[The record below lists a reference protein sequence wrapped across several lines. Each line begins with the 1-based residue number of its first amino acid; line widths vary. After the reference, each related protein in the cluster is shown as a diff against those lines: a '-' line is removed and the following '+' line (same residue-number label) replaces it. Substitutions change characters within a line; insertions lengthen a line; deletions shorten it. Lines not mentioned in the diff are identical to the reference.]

1 MLGSALKLSRKV
13 LGPALTR
20 TLYKNIGRRTGLQ
33 AIGKEALVSG
43 GINTALGVLSGQDI
57 PDALLY
63 GAADALASGA
73 SIGVVRG
80 LRPKGTR
87 TVTTKGKDGKPESTE
102 EPIRSRLELPANVA
116 ASIASTIPVGM
127 LLNRGAN
134 PQSVQVSQQ
143 NAQRAVVN
151 RDPML
156 MDIPLAGA
164 YMPDTMF
171 QNINLPST
179 NSLFQQYLNDQGPQY
194 DMAQVEREMAAIMGL
209 N

>member
-1 MLGSALKLSRKV
+1 MLGSAIKLGQRV
-13 LGPALTR
+13 LGPTLSR
-20 TLYKNIGRRTGLQ
+20 TLSKKMGRRAVLQ
-33 AIGKEALVSG
+33 ALGKEALVSG
-43 GINTALGVLSGQDI
+43 GINTTLGVLTGQDL

-80 LRPKGTR
+80 LRPKGKK
-87 TVTTKGKDGKPESTE
+87 TVLTKGKDGTVHRKR
-102 EPIRSRLELPANVA
+102 EPIRSRLELPANFA
-116 ASIASTIPVGM
+116 ASWASTIPVGM

-143 NAQRAVVN
+143 NAQRAIVN

-179 NSLFQQYLNDQGPQY
+179 TSLFQQYLNDQSPQY

>member
-1 MLGSALKLSRKV
+1 MLSSALKLSRKV

-87 TVTTKGKDGKPESTE
+87 TVITEGKDGTVKKTP

-179 NSLFQQYLNDQGPQY
+179 TSLFQQYLNDQGPQY

>member
-87 TVTTKGKDGKPESTE
+87 TVITEGKDGTVKKTP

-179 NSLFQQYLNDQGPQY
+179 TSLFQQYLNDQGPQY
-194 DMAQVEREMAAIMGL
+194 DMAQAEREMAAIMGL

>member
-1 MLGSALKLSRKV
+1 MLSSALKLSRKV

-87 TVTTKGKDGKPESTE
+87 TVITEGKDGTVKKTP

-194 DMAQVEREMAAIMGL
+194 DMAQAEREMAAIMGL

>member
-1 MLGSALKLSRKV
+1 MLSSALKLSRKV

>member
-1 MLGSALKLSRKV
+1 MLGSAINFGRKA
-13 LGPALTR
+13 LGP
-20 TLYKNIGRRTGLQ
+20 TLLKTLSKNIGGKAGLK

-73 SIGVVRG
+73 TIGVVRG

-87 TVTTKGKDGKPESTE
+87 TVITKGKDGSVNKTTE
-102 EPIRSRLELPANVA
+102 PVRSRLELPANFA

-143 NAQRAVVN
+143 NAQRAIVN

-179 NSLFQQYLNDQGPQY
+179 TSLFQQYLNDQGPQY
-194 DMAQVEREMAAIMGL
+194 DMAQAEREMAAIMGL

>member
-1 MLGSALKLSRKV
+1 MLSSALKLSRKV

-87 TVTTKGKDGKPESTE
+87 TVITKGKDGTVDKTTE
-102 EPIRSRLELPANVA
+102 PVRSRLELPANVA

>member
-1 MLGSALKLSRKV
+1 MLSSALKLSRKV

-73 SIGVVRG
+73 SIGAVRG

-87 TVTTKGKDGKPESTE
+87 TVITKGKDGTVKKTP

-194 DMAQVEREMAAIMGL
+194 DMAQAEREMAAIMGL

>member
-1 MLGSALKLSRKV
+1 
-13 LGPALTR
+13 
-20 TLYKNIGRRTGLQ
+20 
-33 AIGKEALVSG
+33 
-43 GINTALGVLSGQDI
+43 
-57 PDALLY
+57 
-63 GAADALASGA
+63 
-73 SIGVVRG
+73 
-80 LRPKGTR
+80 
-87 TVTTKGKDGKPESTE
+87 
-102 EPIRSRLELPANVA
+102 
-116 ASIASTIPVGM
+116 M

-143 NAQRAVVN
+143 NAQRAVIN

-194 DMAQVEREMAAIMGL
+194 DMAQAEREMAAIMGL

>member
-1 MLGSALKLSRKV
+1 MLSSALKLSRKV

-87 TVTTKGKDGKPESTE
+87 TVITEGKDGSVDKTT

>member
-1 MLGSALKLSRKV
+1 MLGAAVKLGQRV
-13 LGPALTR
+13 LGPRLAGALAR
-20 TLYKNIGRRTGLQ
+20 NIGGKAGLK
-33 AIGKEALVSG
+33 AIGQDALISG
-43 GINTALGVLSGQDI
+43 GLNTTLGVLGGQDL
-57 PDALLY
+57 PEALLY

-73 SIGVVRG
+73 SIGAVRS
-80 LRPKGTR
+80 LRPKGKR
-87 TVTTKGKDGKPESTE
+87 TVITKGKDGKEVRTTE
-102 EPIRSRLELPANVA
+102 NIRSRLELPANFA

-143 NAQRAVVN
+143 NAQRAVIN

-194 DMAQVEREMAAIMGL
+194 DMAQAEREMAAIMGL